1 MIDVIIPAYNAH
13 STLERCLLSIAN
25 QTIADKVQ
33 VIVVDDKSPDGG
45 YKDIIAKYSHL
56 LKIKEVSMETN
67 GGPGTARRV
76 GVDNSNNP
84 YMTFIDADDI
94 FLDAFF
100 FEGVLDY
107 LDKTPHCVMVSAGFY
122 EQQDDLRI
130 HPHTEDMV
138 WVFGKVYRRVYWQR
152 KGINFSDLRSN
163 EDLEL
168 NTKIRLTLDKSPE
181 NGQDEHVFFVK
192 DKFVYLWKF
201 KADSITRKPDN
212 EGKVCEYSFNT
223 GLVGAID
230 AKLNAYT
237 FKGIDTINVQKEIV
251 AQIPNFFDQ
260 IHSILHERGNRKD
273 FIDNVFTKMVEF
285 WNKLGKNIWVKV
297 PEHEKAIIFN
307 KRNVDREAHIMPR
320 FTFHEFLKMLDEG
333 KFDYEKYKTKETL

>member
-13 STLERCLLSIAN
+13 ATLERCLLSIAN

-33 VIVVDDKSPDGG
+33 VIVVDDKSPNGG

-56 LKIKEVSMETN
+56 LKIKEVSMENN

-100 FEGVLDY
+100 FEGVLEY
-107 LDKTPHCVMVSAGFY
+107 LDKTPHCVMVSAGFF
-122 EQQDDLRI
+122 EQSEQRQVL
-130 HPHTEDMV
+130 PHVEDMV
-138 WVFGKVYRRVYWQR
+138 WVFGKVYRRLYWQR

-168 NTKIRLTLDKSPE
+168 NTKIRLTLNKSPD
-181 NGQDEHVFFVK
+181 NQQNEHVFFIK
-192 DKFVYLWKF
+192 DKFVYLWQF
-201 KADSITRKPDN
+201 KEDSITRKVDDQ
-212 EGKVCEYSFNT
+212 GKPYEYSFNT

-230 AKLNAYT
+230 AKIGAYI
-237 FKGIDTINVQKEIV
+237 FNGVDKINTEKEIV
-251 AQIPNFFDQ
+251 IQIPGFYNQ
-260 IHSILHERGNRKD
+260 IHSILQERPDRKD
-273 FIDNVFTKMVEF
+273 FLENVFNKMVEF
-285 WNKLGKNIWVKV
+285 WNKLGKDVWIKV
-297 PEHEKAIIFN
+297 SEPEKAILFN
-307 KRNVDREAHIMPR
+307 KRNVDREAHIMPK
-320 FTFHEFLKMLDEG
+320 FSFPDFIKMLDEG
-333 KFDYEKYKTKETL
+333 KFDYEKINS

>member
-25 QTIADKVQ
+25 QTISDKVQ

-56 LKIKEVSMETN
+56 LKIKEVSMEVN

-94 FLDAFF
+94 FLDALF

-107 LDKTPHCVMVSAGFY
+107 MEKTPECVAVSANFF
-122 EQQDDLRI
+122 EESDKKLLS
-130 HPHTEDMV
+130 PHNEDFV
-138 WVFGKVYRRVYWQR
+138 WVFGKVYRRLYWQR

-168 NTKIRLTLDKSPE
+168 NTKIRLTLNKSPD
-181 NGQDEHVFFVK
+181 NGKEEHILFVK
-192 DKFVYLWKF
+192 EKFVYMWKF
-201 KADSITRKPDN
+201 KEDSITRKVDDQ
-212 EGKVCEYSFNT
+212 GKPYEYSFNT
-223 GLVGAID
+223 GLVGALN
-230 AKLNAYT
+230 AKINAYT
-237 FKGIDTINVQKEIV
+237 FKGVNEENVVKDIQI
-251 AQIPNFFDQ
+251 QIPPLYDQ
-260 IHSILHERGNRKD
+260 IHSILQERPDRKD
-273 FIDNVFTKMVEF
+273 FVNNVFTKMVEF
-285 WNKLGKNIWVKV
+285 WNKLGKDVWEKV
-297 PEHEKAIIFN
+297 PEHEKAILFN
-307 KRNVDREAHIMPR
+307 RRNNEREQHIMPK
-320 FTFHEFLKMLDEG
+320 FTFPEFIKMLDEG
-333 KFDYEKYKTKETL
+333 KFDYEKINH

>member
-56 LKIKEVSMETN
+56 LKIKEVSMEVN

-76 GVDNSNNP
+76 GVDSSNNP

-100 FEGVLDY
+100 FEGVLEY
-107 LDKTPHCVMVSAGFY
+107 MEQTPQCVMVSAGFH
-122 EQQDDLRI
+122 EQRENGDI
-130 HPHTEDMV
+130 HPHIEDVV
-138 WVFGKVYRRVYWQR
+138 WVFGKIYRRKYWQR

-163 EDLEL
+163 EDLEV
-168 NTKIRLTLDKSPE
+168 NTKIRLTLGKSPE
-181 NGQDEHVFFVK
+181 NNENEHVFFIK

-201 KADSITRKPDN
+201 KKDSITRKPDDQ
-212 EGKVCEYSFNT
+212 GKPYEYSFNT
-223 GLVGAID
+223 GMIGAID
-230 AKLNAYT
+230 AKLSAYT
-237 FKGIDTINVQKEIV
+237 FEGIDKESAQKEILM
-251 AQIPNFFDQ
+251 QIPGFYSQ
-260 IHSILHERGNRKD
+260 LHLTLEERPDRKD
-273 FIDNVFTKMVEF
+273 FIENTFSKMVEF
-285 WNKLGKNIWVKV
+285 WNKLAKV
-297 PEHEKAIIFN
+297 LWNNSTKQEQAYLFN
-307 KRNVDREAHIMPR
+307 TRQNDRELHIMPK
-320 FTFHEFLKMLDEG
+320 FSFPEFIKMLDEG
-333 KFDYEKYKTKETL
+333 KFDYEKINH

>member
-33 VIVVDDKSPDGG
+33 VIVVDDKSPNGG

-100 FEGVLDY
+100 FEGVLEY
-107 LDKTPHCVMVSAGFY
+107 MEKTPHCVMVSAGFF
-122 EQQDDLRI
+122 EQNEDRQL
-130 HPHTEDMV
+130 HPHIEDMV
-138 WVFGKVYRRVYWQR
+138 WVFGKVYRRKYWQR

-163 EDLEL
+163 EDLEV
-168 NTKIRLTLDKSPE
+168 NTKIRLTLNKSPE
-181 NGQDEHVFFVK
+181 NGQDEHVFFIK
-192 DKFVYLWKF
+192 DKFVYLWQF
-201 KADSITRKPDN
+201 KGDSITRKVDDQ
-212 EGKVCEYSFNT
+212 GKPYEYSFNT
-223 GLVGAID
+223 GLIGAIQ
-230 AKLNAYT
+230 AKLSSYT
-237 FKGIDTINVQKEIV
+237 FSGIDKMNAEREIV
-251 AQIPNFFDQ
+251 GQIPNFYDQ
-260 IHSILHERGNRKD
+260 IHSILHERPDRKD
-273 FIDNVFTKMVEF
+273 FLENVFNKMVEY
-285 WNKLGKNIWVKV
+285 WNKLGKNIWAKV
-297 PEHEKAIIFN
+297 PEHEKAILFN
-307 KRNVDREAHIMPR
+307 KRNVNREAHIMPK
-320 FTFHEFLKMLDEG
+320 FTFPEFIKMLDEG
-333 KFDYEKYKTKETL
+333 KFNYEKI

>member
-56 LKIKEVSMETN
+56 LKIKEVSMEVN

-100 FEGVLDY
+100 FEGTLQY
-107 LDKTPHCVMVSAGFY
+107 MEQTPHCVMVSAAFF
-122 EQQDDLRI
+122 EQGEKKQLT
-130 HPHTEDMV
+130 PHIEDMV
-138 WVFGKVYRRVYWQR
+138 WVFGKVYRRICWQR

-168 NTKIRLTLDKSPE
+168 NTKIRLTLNKSPD
-181 NGQDEHVFFVK
+181 NQQDEHVFFIK
-192 DKFVYLWKF
+192 DKFVYLWQF
-201 KADSITRKPDN
+201 KEDSITRKEDDQ
-212 EGKVCEYSFNT
+212 GKPFEYSFNT

-230 AKLNAYT
+230 AKLSAYT
-237 FKGIDTINVQKEIV
+237 FNGIHKESAEKEIV
-251 AQIPNFFDQ
+251 LQIPSLFDQ
-260 IHSILHERGNRKD
+260 IHSILHERPDRKD
-273 FIDNVFTKMVEF
+273 FLENVFTKMVEF
-285 WNKLGKNIWVKV
+285 WNKLGKEVWIKV

-307 KRNVDREAHIMPR
+307 RRKNEREEHIMPK
-320 FTFHEFLKMLDEG
+320 FTFPDFIKMLDEG
-333 KFDYEKYKTKETL
+333 KFDYEKINS

>member
-33 VIVVDDKSPDGG
+33 VIVVDDKSPNGG

-56 LKIKEVSMETN
+56 LKIKEVTMETN

-100 FEGVLDY
+100 FEGVLQY
-107 LDKTPHCVMVSAGFY
+107 MENTPHCVMTSAAFF
-122 EQQDDLRI
+122 EQSPDRQI
-130 HPHTEDMV
+130 NPHVEDMV
-138 WVFGKVYRRVYWQR
+138 WVFGKFYRRVYWQR

-168 NTKIRLTLDKSPE
+168 NTKIRLTLGKSPD
-181 NGQDEHVFFVK
+181 NQQDEHVFFIK
-192 DKFVYLWKF
+192 DKFVYLWQF
-201 KADSITRKPDN
+201 KENSITRKPDDQ
-212 EGKVCEYSFNT
+212 GKPYEYSFNT
-223 GLVGAID
+223 GLIGAID
-230 AKLNAYT
+230 AKLSAYT
-237 FKGIDTINVQKEIV
+237 FNGISKQNAEREIV
-251 AQIPNFFDQ
+251 TQIPAFYDQ
-260 IHSILHERGNRKD
+260 IHSVLHERPDRKD
-273 FIDNVFTKMVEF
+273 FVNNVFIKMVEF
-285 WNKLGKNIWVKV
+285 WNKLGKDVWTKV
-297 PEHEKAIIFN
+297 PEHEKAILFN
-307 KRNVDREAHIMPR
+307 KRNVDREAHIMPK
-320 FTFHEFLKMLDEG
+320 FTFPEFLKMLDEG
-333 KFDYEKYKTKETL
+333 KFNYEKINH

>member
-33 VIVVDDKSPDGG
+33 VIVVDDKSPNGG
-45 YKDIIAKYSHL
+45 YKSIIDKYSHL

-94 FLDAFF
+94 FLDAMFL
-100 FEGVLDY
+100 EGTLQY
-107 LDKTPHCVMVSAGFY
+107 MEETPHCVMTSATFLEESENRQVY
-122 EQQDDLRI
+122 
-130 HPHTEDMV
+130 PHIEDMV
-138 WVFGKVYRRVYWQR
+138 WVFGKVYRRLYWQR

-168 NTKIRLTLDKSPE
+168 NLKIRLTLGKSPN
-181 NGQDEHVFFVK
+181 NGKDEHVFFVK
-192 DKFVYLWKF
+192 DRLVYMWKF
-201 KADSITRKPDN
+201 KEDSITRKPD
-212 EGKVCEYSFNT
+212 EQGRVCEYSFNT
-223 GLVGAID
+223 GLIGAID

-237 FKGIDTINVQKEIV
+237 FNGVDKINTEKDIV
-251 AQIPNFFDQ
+251 AQIPAFYNQ
-260 IHSILHERGNRKD
+260 IHSVSHERPDRKD
-273 FIDNVFTKMVEF
+273 FLENVFIKMVEF
-285 WNKLGKNIWVKV
+285 WNKLGKEVWLKV

-307 KRNVDREAHIMPR
+307 RRNPEKEAHIMPKFL
-320 FTFHEFLKMLDEG
+320 FTDFIKMLDEG
-333 KFDYEKYKTKETL
+333 KFDYEKINS